1 MLLSLNNR
9 RVYFDLAGPQN
20 APVVCFTHSL
30 NSDGGMW
37 VEQMVPL
44 LAAGYRV
51 LRLDMRGHG
60 GSEPVPGD
68 YTMDALAA
76 DVKGALDVLDIKKV
90 HYIGLSIGGMIG
102 QGFALANPGA
112 LASLTLCDTQPSTPP
127 GSAGT
132 WEERKA
138 TVRSKGLGALADAT
152 MQRWFTDEFK
162 KVNPVRWREIRDTIS
177 GTTPRRLPPAACRRS
192 SISTISTASPPSR
205 SPTLVICGDQDE
217 GTPPDRNKLIASKIP
232 GGRYEEIAK
241 ARHLPNVERPE
252 QFNRIMMYVARRQ
265 PLRTSTQWISP
276 SPNSSSPS
284 RTASR
289 SCAPSSTT
297 STG

>member
-20 APVVCFTHSL
+20 APTVCFTHSL

-60 GSEPVPGD
+60 GSEPVDGD

-102 QGFALANPGA
+102 QGFALANPGC
-112 LASLTLCDTQPSTPP
+112 LPRSASATPS
-127 GSAGT
+127 
-132 WEERKA
+132 
-138 TVRSKGLGALADAT
+138 
-152 MQRWFTDEFK
+152 
-162 KVNPVRWREIRDTIS
+162 
-177 GTTPRRLPPAACRRS
+177 PRRRRARPGPGRSARRPCAARGWR
-192 SISTISTASPPSR
+192 R
-205 SPTLVICGDQDE
+205 SPT
-217 GTPPDRNKLIASKIP
+217 PPCSA
-232 GGRYEEIAK
+232 G
-241 ARHLPNVERPE
+241 
-252 QFNRIMMYVARRQ
+252 
-265 PLRTSTQWISP
+265 SP
-276 SPNSSSPS
+276 TSSS
-284 RTASR
+284 R
-289 SCAPSSTT
+289 
-297 STG
+297 

>member
-1 MLLSLNNR
+1 MLLSLNGR

-20 APVVCFTHSL
+20 AQVVCFTHSL

-37 VEQMVPL
+37 VEQLVPL

-60 GSEPVPGD
+60 GSATVEGD

-76 DVKGALDVLDIKKV
+76 DVKGSLDVLGIDKI

-102 QGFALANPGA
+102 QGFALAYPA
-112 LASLTLCDTQPSTPP
+112 YLSSLCLCDTQPSTPP
-127 GSAGT
+127 GSTAT
-132 WEERKA
+132 WDERKA
-138 TVRSKGLGALADAT
+138 VVRKSGLASLADAT

-177 GTTPRRLPPAACRRS
+177 GTTPQGSVGCMSAIQNFDYLDKLATIRLPG
-192 SISTISTASPPSR
+192 
-205 SPTLVICGDQDE
+205 LVICGDLDE

-232 GGRYEEIAK
+232 GGKYEGIAN

-252 QFNRIMMYVARRQ
+252 PFNRIMMGWLAA
-265 PLRTSTQWISP
+265 
-276 SPNSSSPS
+276 NK
-284 RTASR
+284 
-289 SCAPSSTT
+289 
-297 STG
+297 